1 MATSNDTNSSQLEN
15 EDDDLLLFELPS
27 DNLPGSDRLSKCILR
42 TPTVINIV
50 ATGLLDIPNN
60 TYTIANTEWKGS
72 RCDILYIPNLAI
84 QQSLPPILVEVQK
97 SVNESFM
104 RRLLQYSLEI
114 VNIYNAYPLVLVICT
129 GKVSPTSLQS
139 KFIPVEGKPW
149 LRSSVNS
156 DYWAKVCYLTSS
168 QTLIDSDVS
177 LTPLQALA
185 SFMIEQAPS
194 LFCHTHCDN
203 PTIKQLYRLSND
215 CQNQIYTHDYNL
227 IEALDI
233 ACSTQTNILEKAK
246 KSLKDVPGTSKTV
259 NIIDRGLEYNAR
271 LKRKFSTV
279 TETDSSDEPLDI
291 PKKLLL
297 GNASSLT
304 SSASTH
310 EKSAGCLGGT
320 RRPPY
325 ATVYH
330 YGDGKVKEKGEHAS
344 LSKFV
349 EENPEYIVTNTP
361 LGENLQNLWGSRFGE
376 ACRANDVEKKLS
388 KPDWGK
394 VALEI
399 FQRGS
404 SGNGSPSE
412 LASNTQRTS
421 ARSDS
426 STASTNTSSY
436 SMSSCD
442 ISEVKRVYNSLD
454 ADKCWKLST
463 GKVVEKEIEKLA
475 LSCKFE
481 HSAHSLILD
490 PNDPTWAGYF
500 TDAELQDIW
509 SYGLQ
514 EPINLPEE
522 TSSYIAGYKN
532 LVNFTN
538 CPNIIV
544 LRRICL

>member
-1 MATSNDTNSSQLEN
+1 MGHFFLFFFIRSISDIFIYLL
-15 EDDDLLLFELPS
+15 DDDLLLFELPS

-304 SSASTH
+304 SSASTY
-310 EKSAGCLGGT
+310 ESERAFLYNFRRNQKGRMNWNKCLAEGHAQGLFKQFST
-320 RRPPY
+320 
-325 ATVYH
+325 
-330 YGDGKVKEKGEHAS
+330 KGS
-344 LSKFV
+344 LRNHFS
-349 EENPEYIVTNTP
+349 
-361 LGENLQNLWGSRFGE
+361 Q
-376 ACRANDVEKKLS
+376 
-388 KPDWGK
+388 
-394 VALEI
+394 
-399 FQRGS
+399 
-404 SGNGSPSE
+404 
-412 LASNTQRTS
+412 
-421 ARSDS
+421 
-426 STASTNTSSY
+426 
-436 SMSSCD
+436 
-442 ISEVKRVYNSLD
+442 
-454 ADKCWKLST
+454 
-463 GKVVEKEIEKLA
+463 
-475 LSCKFE
+475 
-481 HSAHSLILD
+481 
-490 PNDPTWAGYF
+490 
-500 TDAELQDIW
+500 
-509 SYGLQ
+509 
-514 EPINLPEE
+514 
-522 TSSYIAGYKN
+522 
-532 LVNFTN
+532 
-538 CPNIIV
+538 
-544 LRRICL
+544 